1 MRKVFFVVAYTIFI
15 KSETKKLTNARKVV
29 LKKFFNDKFES
40 QMNNIKNWLLDSFKY
55 SLSIV
60 LEKSTLNFRYFN
72 EKS

>member
-1 MRKVFFVVAYTIFI
+1 M
-15 KSETKKLTNARKVV
+15 V